1 MTNRRILFCRYFVTL
16 NPMRIPFLSSFIEK
30 VRANERPP
38 FEKFYILVFILFVGF
53 LVGDLVNLYVRQ
65 YLLPTTVPPR
75 KMTNMQNRAQRS
87 YNYPDIITYNI
98 FNSDHKIP
106 PSLAQLEGGMTPDG
120 APRLSQLPLDLIG
133 TIVHAN
139 PMRSIATINQRGQN
153 NVEPFSVGQ
162 TIGGMAEVKEILRE
176 KVIFRNLQTQGL
188 EYIEIPHDDKIL
200 LSTEKGPTTSVA
212 APAQDKTEFKLKRE
226 EINKQLERLP
236 ELLQQARVVP
246 EMGPDGQVKG
256 YCMVEMQP
264 GSLYEKLGLRIGD
277 CIRSVNG
284 ELVNSPQKAMQ
295 MYQELRNGNRVEIGT
310 DRANLRY
317 DIE

>member
-1 MTNRRILFCRYFVTL
+1 
-16 NPMRIPFLSSFIEK
+16 MRIPILSSLVDK
-30 VRANERPP
+30 LRSGDRPP
-38 FEKFYILVFILFVGF
+38 FEKFYILAF
-53 LVGDLVNLYVRQ
+53 LVFVAYLSGDLITLYVRQ
-65 YLLPTTVPPR
+65 YLLPSTVPP
-75 KMTNMQNRAQRS
+75 KKIAPMQNRTART

-106 PSLAQLEGGMTPDG
+106 PSIAQLEGGMTPDG

-139 PMRSIATINQRGQN
+139 PKRSIATINQRGQN
-153 NVEPFSVGQ
+153 KVEPFSVGQ
-162 TIGGMAEVKEILRE
+162 TIGNMAEVKEILRE

-188 EYIEIPHDDKIL
+188 EYIEIPHEDKIS
-200 LSTEKGPTTSVA
+200 LSTDKGPTVSL
-212 APAQDKTEFKLKRE
+212 PAGDKTDFKLKRE
-226 EINKQLERLP
+226 EINQQLERLP

-246 EMGPDGQVKG
+246 ETGPDGQVKG

-295 MYQELRNGNRVEIGT
+295 MYQELRSSNKIELGIDRGGRAIPLNYDVE
-310 DRANLRY
+310 
-317 DIE
+317 

>member
-1 MTNRRILFCRYFVTL
+1 MTKGEVLFCQRFVTL
-16 NPMRIPFLSSFIEK
+16 FLMRIPLLSAFIEK
-30 VRANERPP
+30 IRANERPP
-38 FEKFYILVFILFVGF
+38 FEKFYILVFIVFVGF
-53 LVGDLVNLYVRQ
+53 LVGDLVTLYVRQ
-65 YLLPTTVPPR
+65 YLLPTAVPP
-75 KMTNMQNRAQRS
+75 KKITSMQNRAARS

-139 PMRSIATINQRGQN
+139 PKRSIATINQRGQN
-153 NVEPFSVGQ
+153 LVEPFSVGQ
-162 TIGGMAEVKEILRE
+162 TIAGLAEVKEILRE

-188 EYIEIPHDDKIL
+188 EYIEIPHEDKIL
-200 LSTEKGPTTSVA
+200 LSTEKGPTVA
-212 APAQDKTEFKLKRE
+212 APQTQDKTEFKLKRE
-226 EINKQLERLP
+226 EINGALERLP

-277 CIRSVNG
+277 CIRTVNG
-284 ELVNSPQKAMQ
+284 EPINSPQKGMQ
-295 MYQELRNGNRVEIGT
+295 MFQELRNAPRVEIGT
-310 DRANLRY
+310 DRAQLKY

>member
-1 MTNRRILFCRYFVTL
+1 MTKGEVLFCQTFVTL
-16 NPMRIPFLSSFIEK
+16 FLMRIPLLSSFIEK
-30 VRANERPP
+30 IRANERPP
-38 FEKFYILVFILFVGF
+38 FEKFFILVFILFVAF
-53 LVGDLVNLYVRQ
+53 LVGDLASLYVRQ
-65 YLLPTTVPPR
+65 YLLPTTVPPK
-75 KMTNMQNRAQRS
+75 KMTNMQNRATRS

-98 FNSDHKIP
+98 FNADHVIP

-139 PMRSIATINQRGQN
+139 PKRSLATINQRGQN
-153 NVEPFSVGQ
+153 LVEPFSVGQ
-162 TIGGMAEVKEILRE
+162 TIAGLAEVKEILRE
-176 KVIFRNLQTQGL
+176 RVILRNLQTQGL
-188 EYIEIPHDDKIL
+188 EYIEIPHEDKIL
-200 LSTEKGPTTSVA
+200 LSTEKGPTVS
-212 APAQDKTEFKLKRE
+212 APVPNQEKTEFKLKRE
-226 EINKQLERLP
+226 EINSQLEKLP

-295 MYQELRNGNRVEIGT
+295 LFQELRGAQRVEIGT
-310 DRANLRY
+310 DRAQLKY